1 MVYPTAFEVWNRE
14 MERLLPAMALNS
26 EYAYPREDQTLYV
39 GCGRRIPFADG
50 WCLDSDPAMGE
61 GMSHFVAGDM
71 LALPFEDGAFRWALS
86 SHTLEHV
93 SEQDCAQALMEQGRV
108 VAVGG
113 LVGAI
118 VPDVRWTA
126 GLDPTHVREWRQ
138 DEFVDAH
145 QAINRE
151 VDGTV
156 TLQLELIA
164 QGVAEPNYS
173 FFAVWRRVQ

>member
-1 MVYPTAFEVWNRE
+1 MVYPTAFPTWNHE
-14 MERLLPAMALNS
+14 MERLLTMMAHLN
-26 EYAYPREDQTLYV
+26 EYIYPPQDQTLYV

-71 LALPFEDGAFRWALS
+71 LALPFENGVFKWAIS

-93 SEQDCAQALMEQGRV
+93 DELSQEQALIEQARV

-126 GLDPTHVREWRQ
+126 GLDPTHQKEWQ
-138 DEFVDAH
+138 QEDFVARF
-145 QAINRE
+145 A
-151 VDGTV
+151 TV
-156 TLQLELIA
+156 GLCLDLVES
-164 QGVAEPNYS
+164 GVAESNYS
-173 FFAVWRRVQ
+173 FFAVWRRVQR